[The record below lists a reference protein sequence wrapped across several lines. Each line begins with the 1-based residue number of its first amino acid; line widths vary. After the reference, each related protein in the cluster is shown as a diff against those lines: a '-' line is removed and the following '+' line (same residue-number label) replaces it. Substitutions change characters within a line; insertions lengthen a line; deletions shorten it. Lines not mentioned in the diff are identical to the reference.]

1 MEPVKR
7 ENEIMETSWS
17 ISPEKYFDTK
27 FEYQER
33 FFNEKFLGIQIQNK
47 AEHLILDKK
56 IDVLAEQN
64 KAEHLIL
71 DKKIDVLAEQNKAE
85 HISLDR
91 KIDALAEQNKTEHLI
106 LDKKIDALA
115 EQNKF
120 EHTGLERRID
130 RNFQIS
136 MTVQGLIVAIL
147 GLLVTLHFVH

>member
-33 FFNEKFLGIQIQNK
+33 FFNEKFLGIQI
-47 AEHLILDKK
+47 
-56 IDVLAEQN
+56 QN

>member
-1 MEPVKR
+1 MLTYSPCLKAGALRNLEVKR
-7 ENEIMETSWS
+7 ENEIMEASWS

-47 AEHLILDKK
+47 T
-56 IDVLAEQN
+56 
-64 KAEHLIL
+64 
-71 DKKIDVLAEQNKAE
+71 E
-85 HISLDR
+85 HIS
-91 KIDALAEQNKTEHLI
+91 

-136 MTVQGLIVAIL
+136 MAVQGLIVAIL
-147 GLLVTLHFVH
+147 GLLVTLHFVR

>member
-47 AEHLILDKK
+47 AEHFILDK
-56 IDVLAEQN
+56 
-64 KAEHLIL
+64 
-71 DKKIDVLAEQNKAE
+71 
-85 HISLDR
+85 

-136 MTVQGLIVAIL
+136 MAVQGLIVAIL
-147 GLLVTLHFVH
+147 GLLVTLHFVR

>member
-1 MEPVKR
+1 MVKR

-47 AEHLILDKK
+47 AEHI
-56 IDVLAEQN
+56 
-64 KAEHLIL
+64 
-71 DKKIDVLAEQNKAE
+71 
-85 HISLDR
+85 
-91 KIDALAEQNKTEHLI
+91 I

-136 MTVQGLIVAIL
+136 MAVQGLIVAIL
-147 GLLVTLHFVH
+147 GLLVTLHFVR

>member
-47 AEHLILDKK
+47 AEH
-56 IDVLAEQN
+56 
-64 KAEHLIL
+64 
-71 DKKIDVLAEQNKAE
+71 
-85 HISLDR
+85 ISLDK
-91 KIDALAEQNKTEHLI
+91 KIDALAEQNKTEHIILDKKI
-106 LDKKIDALA
+106 DALAEQNKAEHISLDKKIDALA

-136 MTVQGLIVAIL
+136 MAVQGLVVAIL
-147 GLLVTLHFVH
+147 GLLVTLHFVR

>member
-33 FFNEKFLGIQIQNK
+33 FFNEKFLGIQI
-47 AEHLILDKK
+47 
-56 IDVLAEQN
+56 QN

-147 GLLVTLHFVH
+147 GLLVTLHFVR

>member
-47 AEHLILDKK
+47 AEH
-56 IDVLAEQN
+56 
-64 KAEHLIL
+64 
-71 DKKIDVLAEQNKAE
+71 
-85 HISLDR
+85 IS
-91 KIDALAEQNKTEHLI
+91 

-136 MTVQGLIVAIL
+136 MAVQGLIVAIL
-147 GLLVTLHFVH
+147 GLLVTLHFVR

>member
-47 AEHLILDKK
+47 AEHIILDKK
-56 IDVLAEQN
+56 IDALAEQN
-64 KAEHLIL
+64 KTEHIIL

-85 HISLDR
+85 HIS
-91 KIDALAEQNKTEHLI
+91 

-136 MTVQGLIVAIL
+136 MAVQGLIVAIL
-147 GLLVTLHFVH
+147 GLLVTLHFVR

>member
-47 AEHLILDKK
+47 AEH
-56 IDVLAEQN
+56 
-64 KAEHLIL
+64 
-71 DKKIDVLAEQNKAE
+71 
-85 HISLDR
+85 IS
-91 KIDALAEQNKTEHLI
+91 

-136 MTVQGLIVAIL
+136 MAVQGLVVAIL
-147 GLLVTLHFVH
+147 GLLVTLHFVR